1 MKNCLN
7 VQNSFLFWNRGS
19 IIHFFL
25 AFLSQFHAE
34 FCELHSYCVHFGSC
48 KQHFLNSIY
57 YDSKLLG
64 IINYGTFNSLLAGLG
79 GNQVDRASCPN
90 DPYVNQFKPRKT
102 EGPWV
107 YSCYIGS
114 SAWAESFDL
123 WDHHIPQIKWQ
134 NLRNILLY

>member
-1 MKNCLN
+1 MCKTVSYSEIVVL
-7 VQNSFLFWNRGS
+7 LF
-19 IIHFFL
+19 IFFL

-90 DPYVNQFKPRKT
+90 DAYVNQFKPRKT
-102 EGPWV
+102 EGP
-107 YSCYIGS
+107 
-114 SAWAESFDL
+114 
-123 WDHHIPQIKWQ
+123 
-134 NLRNILLY
+134 